1 MNTELLTIEVMY
13 GIVAVVYTT
22 ELFGNGRFCLSA
34 TLSLPCSTLLTAYLT
49 FEPCEEMC
57 FSSKIQYAVK
67 NPEWEM
73 AWDVPLP
80 NCLLQQW
87 LTHFSL
93 WLGSKGV
100 PRIYRSRRHV
110 DIMREVRENI

>member
-22 ELFGNGRFCLSA
+22 ELFGNGRLFCLSA
-34 TLSLPCSTLLTAYLT
+34 TLSLPLLYFVDCYLT

-87 LTHFSL
+87 LTRFSV
-93 WLGSKGV
+93 WLRSKGV
-100 PRIYRSRRHV
+100 PRI
-110 DIMREVRENI
+110 